1 MYDITK
7 HTSPKMPSLGNG
19 TECIKILLSQ
29 ASKDMYKP
37 LVPMLFPVLGAHMAL
52 IRRNDMLSDELLSTG
67 YKTTNKVLK
76 SKEHTSMVTP
86 W

>member
-1 MYDITK
+1 
-7 HTSPKMPSLGNG
+7 
-19 TECIKILLSQ
+19 
-29 ASKDMYKP
+29 
-37 LVPMLFPVLGAHMAL
+37 MAL

>member
-1 MYDITK
+1 MEHFTIR
-7 HTSPKMPSLGNG
+7 
-19 TECIKILLSQ
+19 
-29 ASKDMYKP
+29 AFSKKE
-37 LVPMLFPVLGAHMAL
+37 LALRFFPDSTPRVAVNHLMAL